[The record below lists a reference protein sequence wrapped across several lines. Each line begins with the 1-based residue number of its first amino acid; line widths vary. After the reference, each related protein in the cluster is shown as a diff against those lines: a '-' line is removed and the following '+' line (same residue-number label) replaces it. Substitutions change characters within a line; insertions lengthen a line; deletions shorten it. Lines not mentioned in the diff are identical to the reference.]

1 MNGSIKDRGNGK
13 YQLIV
18 TLGSDYRGKPKR
30 HYKTISARDKEAA
43 QLELAVFYNDCVKGR
58 VPFSAGMTFEEFV
71 ELWDKEYAKMQLKKS
86 TYTTHK
92 RNLKYNFEVFN
103 KKKLSQIKPVHI
115 RRWISYLYN
124 DRGLS
129 PKTVKNNY
137 SLLHCI
143 LQKAVLW
150 EYLEKNPADNIEL
163 PKAKPKEAH
172 FYTES
177 ELSLL
182 LEVLED
188 VPIEQYDFKVGILL
202 GLFGGL
208 RRGEICGLDESDVN
222 FENNT
227 IRIRQTRMVY
237 GEGGLY
243 VDTPKTLKSI
253 RTVTLPQQV
262 IDDIQKLIKYHNY
275 KKEANPDIWYHS
287 EALLRNG
294 SGTPLYPQS
303 LFRWFVRFQK
313 SNGLPH
319 LSVHGLRHTHTAMLR
334 GCDVRLEEVSKRLG
348 HSQKST
354 TLNIYSHLF
363 MDRDTELANTL
374 GEKFLK

>member
-1 MNGSIKDRGNGK
+1 
-13 YQLIV
+13 
-18 TLGSDYRGKPKR
+18 
-30 HYKTISARDKEAA
+30 
-43 QLELAVFYNDCVKGR
+43 
-58 VPFSAGMTFEEFV
+58 
-71 ELWDKEYAKMQLKKS
+71 
-86 TYTTHK
+86 
-92 RNLKYNFEVFN
+92 
-103 KKKLSQIKPVHI
+103 
-115 RRWISYLYN
+115 
-124 DRGLS
+124 
-129 PKTVKNNY
+129 
-137 SLLHCI
+137 
-143 LQKAVLW
+143 
-150 EYLEKNPADNIEL
+150 
-163 PKAKPKEAH
+163 
-172 FYTES
+172 
-177 ELSLL
+177 
-182 LEVLED
+182 
-188 VPIEQYDFKVGILL
+188 
-202 GLFGGL
+202 
-208 RRGEICGLDESDVN
+208 
-222 FENNT
+222 
-227 IRIRQTRMVY
+227 MVY